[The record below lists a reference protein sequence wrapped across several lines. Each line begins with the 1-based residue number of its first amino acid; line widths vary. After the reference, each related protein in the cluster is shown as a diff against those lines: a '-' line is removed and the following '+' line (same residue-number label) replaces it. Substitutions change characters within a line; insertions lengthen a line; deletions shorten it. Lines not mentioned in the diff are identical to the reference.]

1 MLQLNDIYKSFDGN
15 VVYSGFG
22 LEIREGVTT
31 GILGPSGCG
40 KTTLLNMLGG
50 VMKPDKGEI
59 SGVDGKTF
67 SYIFQE
73 PRLLPWKT
81 VRQNIEF
88 VLEKYYAKDSRD
100 RIAEICDFY
109 LQLVDLH
116 GFADYY
122 PSQLSGGMS
131 QRVSVARAFAVPSD
145 IILMDEPFGG
155 IDINLKKNIIE
166 KFLKICE
173 NDRRTVVHVTHDV
186 DEALAMS
193 DDVFV
198 LSKSPV
204 KVVFEKK
211 NIKKE
216 NLTTLKDAVIGNL

>member
-1 MLQLNDIYKSFDGN
+1 MLLLKDIYKSYGGN
-15 VVYSGFG
+15 VVYSGFN

-50 VMKPDKGEI
+50 VLKPGKGEI
-59 SGVDGKTF
+59 KGVEGKTF

-73 PRLLPWKT
+73 PRLLPWMT

-88 VLEKYYAKDSRD
+88 VAGDSHSD
-100 RIAEICDFY
+100 KIDFN
-109 LQLVDLH
+109 LKLVDLH
-116 GFADYY
+116 DFADYY

-131 QRVSVARAFAVPSD
+131 QRASIARAFAVQSD

-155 IDINLKKNIIE
+155 IDINLKKNIIG
-166 KFLKICE
+166 KFLEICE
-173 NDRRTVVHVTHDV
+173 NDRRTVVYVTHDV
-186 DEALAMS
+186 DEAIAMS
-193 DDVFV
+193 DDIFV

-204 KVVFEKK
+204 KVVFEEKDIRK
-211 NIKKE
+211 N
-216 NLTTLKDAVIGNL
+216 NLIALKDAIIKNL

>member
-1 MLQLNDIYKSFDGN
+1 MLRLNDIYKSYDGN
-15 VVYSGFG
+15 AVYSGFS

-50 VMKPDKGEI
+50 VLKPDKGEI
-59 SGVDGKTF
+59 NGIDNKTF

-100 RIAEICDFY
+100 RITEICDSY
-109 LQLVDLH
+109 LQLVDLQD
-116 GFADYY
+116 FADYY

-131 QRVSVARAFAVPSD
+131 QRASVARAFAVPSD

-155 IDINLKKNIIE
+155 IDISLKRNIME

-173 NDRRTVVHVTHDV
+173 NDRRTIVHVTHDI
-186 DEALAMS
+186 DEAIAMS

-211 NIKKE
+211 NVKRE
-216 NLTTLKDAVIGNL
+216 NLTALKDAVIGSL